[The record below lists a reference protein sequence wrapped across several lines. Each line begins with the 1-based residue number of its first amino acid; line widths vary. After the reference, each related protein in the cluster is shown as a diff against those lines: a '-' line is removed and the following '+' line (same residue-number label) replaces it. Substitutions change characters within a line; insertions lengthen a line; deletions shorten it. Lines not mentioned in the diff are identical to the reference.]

1 MYIFTFSLLGLF
13 AIDDVFLKK
22 GKYAMAFFFFA
33 IVLLI
38 FHDGLRWGIGTDWN
52 IYREYFEDCLD
63 NNRDNFEIGY
73 MLLSQAIRIFT
84 SNYSVFLVVHA
95 IIVYGL
101 ISKSIFRFAVNPL
114 FSIFFFYCIM
124 LTYLGMNR
132 QYISFAICI
141 YSYKFIFDKKI
152 INFLACIAI
161 AFLFHKSALFFIF
174 AYFLNREF
182 KNKYLIS
189 ILGTVLIISLFGLMN
204 KLPLDIFFLFSESIG
219 DKVTFYAESNFLTTN
234 VFLTILA
241 LLKRSIWI
249 MLAVAFRSRIKN
261 MDAHFNFFFNLY
273 FIGAIIYILF
283 NNTILQVV
291 VARGVLYFNIAEIFL
306 IPYILTIFKN
316 DFTRKLVF
324 ILVAIYGMLT
334 IQKGMNFY
342 KEDLGFDIY
351 RPYNSVL
358 WDSNYNAYDQ

>member
-13 AIDDVFLKK
+13 AIDDIFLKK
-22 GKYAMAFFFFA
+22 GKYYFAFFIFA
-33 IVLLI
+33 VTLLI

-63 NNRDNFEIGY
+63 NNRENFEIGY
-73 MLLSQAIRIFT
+73 VLINQAVRVLT

-95 IIVYGL
+95 IIVYYL
-101 ISKSIFRFAVNPL
+101 ISKSIYKYGVNPL

-124 LTYLGMNR
+124 LTYMGMNR

-141 YSYKFIFDKKI
+141 YSYQFIFDKKI
-152 INFLACIAI
+152 FKFLACIAI
-161 AFLFHKSALFFIF
+161 AFFFHKSALFFVF
-174 AYFLNREF
+174 AYFLNRQF
-182 KNKYLIS
+182 KTQYLLT
-189 ILGTVLIISLFGLMN
+189 ILILILSISLLGLMN
-204 KLPLDIFFLFSESIG
+204 KLPLDLFFLFSESIG

-234 VFLTILA
+234 LLLTVLA
-241 LLKRSIWI
+241 LAKRSIWI
-249 MLAVAFRSRIKN
+249 ILAIRFRKKIKN

-273 FIGAIIYILF
+273 FVGAIIYILF